1 MFTFFRYIL
10 LTLTVT
16 LVSHK
21 ILPAQQTFDLNQ
33 CIAIALEKNIA
44 VDKAMLTLDHKTLDI
59 KNYKNERLPNL
70 NGFTNMFSNFG
81 QSQDIFGNNAR
92 NDNFNSTLGLS
103 SSYSIL
109 NNGKLKNSIKRSE
122 KEMEASGQDL
132 ALLKREITLKT
143 IEGYLNVLLQKEI
156 CKAVDTALT
165 FAEQQFQKV
174 QKSTDLGATSLTIL
188 YEAKANY
195 ERENEKKRRAH
206 YAVDKAIL
214 ELKQIMAVEQNQN
227 FEINTE
233 LQALSSLQESSYDNA
248 ALYASFLQQHPA
260 LKKYALLNEALKFD
274 QKAIKAQLY
283 PTIDASLTLG
293 SFYFSNLSTGF
304 GKLPLFNQLRNNFSQ
319 QIGLTIN
326 IPVFNK
332 NAVKIAVQKNKI
344 QQAENAKQLELEQL
358 TIKQDLE
365 KQLLDLDNYQRQY
378 KLAANVLE
386 VTRKAFELSLK
397 SYEAGRISIYDL
409 STSRSNLL
417 TLESELIQTKYN
429 ALFTQI
435 MVRYLSTGEIK
446 P

>member
-1 MFTFFRYIL
+1 MFIFFRYTV
-10 LTLTVT
+10 LTL
-16 LVSHK
+16 LIMSVSGK
-21 ILPAQQTFDLNQ
+21 ILSAQQHLDLNQ

-44 VDKAMLTLDHKTLDI
+44 VDKAMLALDNKSLDVKT
-59 KNYKNERLPNL
+59 YKNERLPNL

-109 NNGKLKNSIKRSE
+109 NNGKLKNSIKRSQ

-165 FAEQQFQKV
+165 FAQQQFEKV
-174 QKSTDLGATSLTIL
+174 QKSTVLGATSLTIL

-214 ELKQIMAVEQNQN
+214 ELKQIMAVEQDQN
-227 FEINTE
+227 FEIHTE
-233 LQALSSLQESSYDNA
+233 LLALSSLQESNDESA
-248 ALYASFLQQHPA
+248 ILYTSFLQQHPA

-304 GKLPLFNQLRNNFSQ
+304 GKLPLFNQLQNNFSQ

-332 NAVKIAVQKNKI
+332 NTVKIAVQKNKI

-365 KQLLDLDNYQRQY
+365 KKLLDLDNYQTQY
-378 KLAANVLE
+378 KLATNVLD

>member
-1 MFTFFRYIL
+1 M
-10 LTLTVT
+10 
-16 LVSHK
+16 
-21 ILPAQQTFDLNQ
+21 
-33 CIAIALEKNIA
+33 
-44 VDKAMLTLDHKTLDI
+44 
-59 KNYKNERLPNL
+59 
-70 NGFTNMFSNFG
+70 
-81 QSQDIFGNNAR
+81 
-92 NDNFNSTLGLS
+92 
-103 SSYSIL
+103 
-109 NNGKLKNSIKRSE
+109 
-122 KEMEASGQDL
+122 
-132 ALLKREITLKT
+132 
-143 IEGYLNVLLQKEI
+143 
-156 CKAVDTALT
+156 
-165 FAEQQFQKV
+165 
-174 QKSTDLGATSLTIL
+174 
-188 YEAKANY
+188 
-195 ERENEKKRRAH
+195 
-206 YAVDKAIL
+206 
-214 ELKQIMAVEQNQN
+214 
-227 FEINTE
+227 
-233 LQALSSLQESSYDNA
+233 
-248 ALYASFLQQHPA
+248 
-260 LKKYALLNEALKFD
+260 KKYALLNEALKFD

-304 GKLPLFNQLRNNFSQ
+304 GKLPLFNQLQNNFSQ